1 MHVSFKAIGR
11 NIRAA
16 RTALDITQEE
26 AADRLKISQL
36 HFGRLERG
44 ERPISLEMLAQIAS
58 VLDVSLSALLNGCM
72 IGEDFSQR
80 PSRGSESLGQSVDET
95 ANVGTAAPERLMH
108 ELGRGVAQ
116 SKKQSD
122 DNPEGEGPFFF
133 IPVPEG
139 RALRARPTSRALLRP
154 SMRSPRRQ
162 NPFRHTGSEGVS
174 LIPAI
179 LQSPIETEPG

>member
-1 MHVSFKAIGR
+1 MLVSFKAIGR

-72 IGEDFSQR
+72 IGEDFSSAR
-80 PSRGSESLGQSVDET
+80 AAVRNRSARASPQSPT
-95 ANVGTAAPERLMH
+95 AVVRVPAAD
-108 ELGRGVAQ
+108 A
-116 SKKQSD
+116 
-122 DNPEGEGPFFF
+122 
-133 IPVPEG
+133 
-139 RALRARPTSRALLRP
+139 RAL
-154 SMRSPRRQ
+154 PRRGAE
-162 NPFRHTGSEGVS
+162 R
-174 LIPAI
+174 
-179 LQSPIETEPG
+179 